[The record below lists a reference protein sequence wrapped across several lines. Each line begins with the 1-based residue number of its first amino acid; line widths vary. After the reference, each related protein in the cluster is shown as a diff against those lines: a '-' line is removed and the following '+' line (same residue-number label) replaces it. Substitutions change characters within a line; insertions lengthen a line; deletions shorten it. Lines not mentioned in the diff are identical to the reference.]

1 MCSIFFAWHAHPLY
15 KLIVAAN
22 RDEFYKRPTEDS
34 RFRGDVLCGK
44 DLEANG
50 SWMGITRNGRFAALT
65 NYRDMSLNREDA
77 PSRGKI
83 VATYLENPYN
93 PTMFYEL
100 SKNNFD
106 AYNPFNLL
114 LSDRESLYYC
124 SNVNH
129 LFQKLKP
136 GVYGLSNHLLNT
148 PWPKVEKGRSRMT
161 HIMNHTPRNEIA
173 EHLFLLLEDREIA
186 PDEYLPDTGMGKKIE
201 RMLSPIFIVSEEYGT
216 RTSTVLLVDKND
228 QVFWSEKTFLR
239 GKYSQRNDFNFN
251 IEV

>member
-1 MCSIFFAWHAHPLY
+1 MCSIFFAWHAHPNY
-15 KLIVAAN
+15 KLIIAAN

-50 SWMGITRNGRFAALT
+50 FWMGITRNGRFAALT
-65 NYRDMSLNREDA
+65 NYRDLSLNREEA

-83 VATYLENPYN
+83 VATYLENSYS

-114 LSDRESLYYC
+114 LSDRESLHYY
-124 SNVNH
+124 SSVNH

-148 PWPKVEKGRSRMT
+148 PWAKVEKGRNRLT
-161 HIMNHTPRNEIA
+161 HIMNHTPENELA
-173 EHLFLLLEDREIA
+173 EHLFFLLEDREIP
-186 PDEYLPDTGMGKKIE
+186 PDEYLPDTGVGKKIE
-201 RMLSPIFIVSEEYGT
+201 RMLSSIFIISEEYGT

-228 QVFWSEKTFLR
+228 QVFWSEKTFLK
-239 GKYSQRNDFNFN
+239 GKYSHRNDFNFN